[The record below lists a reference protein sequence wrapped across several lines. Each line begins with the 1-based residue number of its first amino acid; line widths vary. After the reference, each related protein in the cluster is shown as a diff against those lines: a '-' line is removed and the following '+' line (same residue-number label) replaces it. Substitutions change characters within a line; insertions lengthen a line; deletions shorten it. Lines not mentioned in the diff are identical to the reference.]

1 MGSKIP
7 TLSIMNR
14 YFERSQLDW
23 RSIKARDAQDA
34 TFWFSNSFI
43 ALYKWK
49 TDDSEILV
57 TLCARKKSK
66 LCSSECPHKSSN
78 TRVWSSG
85 DIMVRGW
92 KLSLANPVY
101 YLSFSTSSEMETRSV
116 SNPSDSFMQA
126 ILSTSFSF
134 TGLHS
139 TFIHLFSFRL
149 YNNNIW
155 NFSNI
160 SFYLLALT
168 SWFNG
173 KFQQFKL
180 SNGMSPSA
188 FRACSEIVYKHL
200 Q

>member
-1 MGSKIP
+1 MWGLKISYLLWTD
-7 TLSIMNR
+7 TLNVGNLIDAQWKR
-14 YFERSQLDW
+14 V
-23 RSIKARDAQDA
+23 DAQDA
-34 TFWFSNSFI
+34 TFWCSNSFI
-43 ALYKWK
+43 ALYKWR
-49 TDDSEILV
+49 TDDSEIWV
-57 TLCARKKSK
+57 TLCAHIKSK
-66 LCSSECPHKSSN
+66 LCSSECSLKSFN
-78 TRVWSSG
+78 TWVWSSG

-92 KLSLANPVY
+92 KLSLANSVY

-155 NFSNI
+155 IFSNI

-188 FRACSEIVYKHL
+188 FRACSEVVYKHL